1 MNHHSTV
8 LLVSLKYSPVHNTLC
23 RALGEPLRNRGI
35 EVKYLLAQSLGWTV
49 PQNQLDYTA
58 FFGRSRNLWETFCDA
73 MSAYSYQRDA
83 LRRKLVEIQPD
94 LVLFESTHPVNRL
107 IASLARTLSKS
118 VQIWF
123 LLHEPYVENKKAHGR
138 WHWLRILTHEW
149 IVKNTLS
156 VVDGLLVPSDMAFD
170 LLENFYPGFGG
181 EVLKV
186 PLLFEDR
193 SQKEN
198 IERRYFSFVGH
209 AVPAK
214 GIDLFFEIVEVSAS
228 AGKGWDYAIATSSDV
243 GHYISSL
250 SQRARS
256 HLRVVSESQLAD
268 CKIDDLIR
276 ESWAVLTPY
285 RRVTQSA
292 VVPVAYMHGTPV
304 ISTRAGGMPE
314 FVIPDETGYLVD
326 VEATFPVWEDCFVK
340 VMENFPRLSAD
351 CREFF
356 LTHFDAELGP
366 DFLRPMLESISD
378 QRLDQ

>member
-1 MNHHSTV
+1 MSRPTI

-23 RALGEPLRNRGI
+23 RALGEPLRVQGFDSR
-35 EVKYLLAQSLGWTV
+35 YLLARSLRWTV
-49 PQNQLDYTA
+49 PESQLCKTE
-58 FFGRSRNLWETFCDA
+58 FFGRSRNMGETLIDTLLA
-73 MSAYSYQRDA
+73 HSWQRKA
-83 LRRKLVEIQPD
+83 LRSILGESHPD
-94 LVLFESTHPVNRL
+94 VILFESTHPANRL
-107 IASLARTLSKS
+107 VSSLARRLSQD

-123 LLHEPYVENKKAHGR
+123 LLHEPYVVNKKAHGR
-138 WHWLRILTHEW
+138 SHWLRIAIHEW

-156 VVDGLLVPSDMAFD
+156 AVDGVLVPSDIAFH
-170 LLENFYPGFGG
+170 LLEDFYPGFGG

-193 SQKEN
+193 SQERGV
-198 IERRYFSFVGH
+198 ERRYLSFIGH

-214 GIDLFFEIVEVSAS
+214 GIDLFFEIVEASAS
-228 AGKGWDYAIATSSDV
+228 TGKNWEFAIATSSDITC
-243 GHYISSL
+243 YIASL

-256 HLRVVSESQLAD
+256 HLRVVSESQLTD
-268 CKIDDLIR
+268 CKIDDVVR
-276 ESWAVLTPY
+276 QSWAVLTPY

-314 FVIPDETGYLVD
+314 FVIPGQTGYLVD
-326 VEATFPVWEDCFVK
+326 VEASFPIWEDCLVRVK
-340 VMENFPRLSAD
+340 EDFSRLSAN

-356 LTHFDAELGP
+356 LTHFDAERGP
-366 DFLRPMLESISD
+366 DLLRPMLESISD